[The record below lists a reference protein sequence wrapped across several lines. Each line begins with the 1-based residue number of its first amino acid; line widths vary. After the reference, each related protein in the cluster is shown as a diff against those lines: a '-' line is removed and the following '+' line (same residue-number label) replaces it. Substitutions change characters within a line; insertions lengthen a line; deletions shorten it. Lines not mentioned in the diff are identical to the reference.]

1 MHLLTSKKIGEVTS
15 VFINRENLQRTKRKK
30 LTKTDNLN
38 LLNSSSED
46 FYTDDITFPKKYK
59 EKRKALR
66 SIGGFN

>member
-1 MHLLTSKKIGEVTS
+1 VISLFTNRKK
-15 VFINRENLQRTKRKK
+15 LQRTKKKK
-30 LTKTDNLN
+30 LTKTDNLK
-38 LLNSSSED
+38 LLYGSSQA